1 MKLITGLE
9 AEIKESSAEITNN
22 EFDIVIAIKTIE
34 SHMSMINEI
43 IGNLGYVDR
52 SLMGKLKTAVRP
64 LSREMSV
71 QIASVRVLEEKF
83 YKE

>member
-1 MKLITGLE
+1 MRDKVGLD
-9 AEIKESSAEITNN
+9 AEIKQATSEMTNN
-22 EFDIVIAIKTIE
+22 EFDIAMAIKTIE
-34 SHMSMINEI
+34 SHMRMVNEI

-52 SLMGKLKTAVRP
+52 GLMGKLKTAARP

-71 QIASVRVLEEKF
+71 QVASVRVLEERF